1 MISFKA
7 SFSLSSS
14 AVNRRKQQFR
24 NAQEYVDHEVL
35 RLSEP
40 FVPMR
45 TGKLRQ
51 SGWYGT
57 KLGSGVVRYT
67 APYAKPRYYKGR
79 ARNGK
84 QGKFWF
90 SRMKSGN
97 KEKILNGTRR
107 KFS

>member
-1 MISFKA
+1 MISFQA
-7 SFSLSSS
+7 SFALNRA
-14 AVNRRKQQFR
+14 AVNRRKQEFR
-24 NAQEYVDHEVL
+24 NAQEYVDYEVL
-35 RLSEP
+35 RRCEP
-40 FVPMR
+40 YVPLK

-51 SGWYGT
+51 SGWSGT
-57 KLGSGVVRYT
+57 KIGSGIVKYT
-67 APYAKPRYYKGR
+67 APYARPRYYKGK

>member
-1 MISFKA
+1 MSFFKA
-7 SFSLSSS
+7 SFSLNRA
-14 AVNRRKQQFR
+14 AVNQRKQQFR

-40 FVPMR
+40 FVPLK

-57 KLGSGVVRYT
+57 KLGSGVVKYT
-67 APYAKPRYYKGR
+67 VPYAKPRYYKGR
-79 ARNGK
+79 AKNGK

-90 SRMKSGN
+90 SRMKAGN